1 MTEPT
6 AESFEEFKNSFSYG
20 SRTDLSFKFLK
31 KLSEAEAAIFISE
44 LFRLVGQA
52 QDDGDLDPILQ
63 LVYEWQ
69 VRAYAPDSA
78 TTPTWVYDDAPFAAL
93 AKPLAESRVAL
104 LTSTGHFLAG
114 DDPNPMGMEGLTQ
127 EASLAF
133 INEFQRITPDLS
145 AIDSRFDPASL
156 RVRHPGYD
164 IRGVQADPNVALP
177 RDVLLDLEVE
187 GRIGELAPRIFSFT
201 GVTSQKRLLK
211 HALPDWIE
219 QLRADAVDVLLLVPV

>member
-1 MTEPT
+1 MTESIS
-6 AESFEEFKNSFSYG
+6 ESFAEFKDSFSYG
-20 SRTDLSFKFLK
+20 TRTDLSFKFLK
-31 KLSEAEAAIFISE
+31 KLNEAEAALFISE
-44 LFRLVGQA
+44 LFELVGRA

-69 VRAYAPDSA
+69 VRAYAPDPA
-78 TTPTWVYDDAPFAAL
+78 VPAAWVYDDAPFAPP

-114 DDPNPMGMEGLTQ
+114 DDPNPMGIEGLTQ
-127 EASLAF
+127 EASLDF
-133 INEFQRITPDLS
+133 INEFQRITPALS
-145 AIDSRFDPASL
+145 AIDCRFDPASL

-164 IRGVQADPNVALP
+164 IRGVEADPNVALP
-177 RDVLLDLEVE
+177 RDVLLTLEAE
-187 GRIGELAPRIFSFT
+187 GRIGELAPRIFSFI

-211 HALPDWIE
+211 HALPGWVE